1 MKKLTPYL
9 ISLTMVVIFSL
20 VHLRIDTNP
29 NLDDTLSSYGPIR
42 ELDRSALDFKFNNQS
57 SDELPEP
64 QVVIAS
70 IDEKSVE
77 KYGLWPWPRSLTGD
91 FIRTAGEG
99 GAAVIAFD
107 VAFVDEDRNNVRPSV
122 QRLRQKLLD
131 SKLGPDGGLA
141 VLEERLQ
148 QTLTAKERQR
158 LLPLIEDLRDSSR
171 EFLERLDDEIG
182 VTNPDELMAA
192 AIKTIQIPCL
202 V

>member
-1 MKKLTPYL
+1 
-9 ISLTMVVIFSL
+9 MVVIFPL

-29 NLDDTLSSYGPIR
+29 NLMTRSRPTDRFANSTVLPSTLSSTTR
-42 ELDRSALDFKFNNQS
+42 ALTNF
-57 SDELPEP
+57 PEP

-131 SKLGPDGGLA
+131 SKLGQMVG
-141 VLEERLQ
+141 
-148 QTLTAKERQR
+148 
-158 LLPLIEDLRDSSR
+158 SR
-171 EFLERLDDEIG
+171 
-182 VTNPDELMAA
+182 P
-192 AIKTIQIPCL
+192 
-202 V
+202 